1 MKHLRHIAEYL
12 VLIAA
17 ITVCL
22 GLALGV
28 AVAVSSVLAEPT
40 QQGRVT

>member
-1 MKHLRHIAEYL
+1 MKHLRHIVEYI

-17 ITVCL
+17 VTVCL

-28 AVAVSSVLAEPT
+28 AVAVGFVLAEPT